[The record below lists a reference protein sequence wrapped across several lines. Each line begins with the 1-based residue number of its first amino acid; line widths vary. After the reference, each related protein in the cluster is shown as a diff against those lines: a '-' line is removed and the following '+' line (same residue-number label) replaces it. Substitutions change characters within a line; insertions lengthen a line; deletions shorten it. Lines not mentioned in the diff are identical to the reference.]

1 MSARRISNAVSVA
14 SLVLAPVCGIVAAV
28 ATPALVSSSFRAQLL
43 AITHHQDRFYVY
55 SLFILLS
62 SFFFVPAI
70 SAVTRLMPESR
81 SGWTEV
87 GYLLTQLSMLVA
99 LADAA
104 VEMVWW
110 QAGSPQAS
118 LSQMTALSDRL
129 DAAPGYSLIYAVGGM
144 SGVLGTALLAAALI
158 RTHSAPAWCALTLPV
173 GFVANIV
180 GFSIAS
186 QALLV
191 ASYVVL
197 AAGLFRLVASALSPE
212 RPRAG
217 TVGGA
222 FVSPGLG
229 GQSAG

>member
-1 MSARRISNAVSVA
+1 MSARRISNAVSAA

-28 ATPALVSSSFRAQLL
+28 ATPALVSSSTRAQLL

-62 SFFFVPAI
+62 SLFFVPAI
-70 SAVTRLMPESR
+70 AAVARLMPESR

-87 GYLLTQLSMLVA
+87 AYLLTQLSMLVA

-110 QAGSPQAS
+110 QAGSPHAS

-129 DAAPGYSLIYAVGGM
+129 DAAPGYSLVYAVGGL
-144 SGVLGTALLAAALI
+144 SGVLGLALLAAALI
-158 RTHSAPAWCALTLPV
+158 RTHSAPAWCAVCLPV
-173 GFVANIV
+173 GFVANVV
-180 GFSIAS
+180 GFSVAS
-186 QALLV
+186 QVILV

-197 AAGLFRLVASALSPE
+197 AAGLFRLAASTHTPQ

-217 TVGGA
+217 TVGGT
-222 FVSPGLG
+222 FVSSGLG